1 MNIFMTGGTGFV
13 GTFLANKFVSEG
25 HNVTILTHTPE
36 EATQKT
42 TGLSYLE
49 GHPTIKGKW
58 QNAVSEHD
66 VIINLAGASI
76 FSRWT
81 PKQKEILRSSRI
93 ETTRNVVD
101 ALPVD
106 SSKITFF
113 STSAVGYY
121 GFHQDEALTE
131 MMPAG
136 NDFLARLAYD
146 WENEALR
153 AEEKGARVVMTRF
166 GIVLGK
172 NGGALGQMIPLFKFF
187 LGGPLGNGKQWFSW
201 VHMQDMAN
209 AFGFL
214 LQHPEIKG
222 AVNLCSPQPVRNADL
237 GKAIGKV
244 LHRPSFLP
252 APGFMIKLILGEFG
266 SVLLEGQRIIPRR
279 LLDAG
284 FKFKYPDIENALR
297 NIILN

>member
-13 GTFLANKFVSEG
+13 GTFLAKKFTSEG
-25 HNVTILTHTPE
+25 HNVTILTQSSGDS
-36 EATQKT
+36 ALKLN
-42 TGLSYLE
+42 GLNYLD
-49 GHPTIKGKW
+49 GNPTVKGKW
-58 QNAVSEHD
+58 QDAVKEHD

-81 PKQKEILRSSRI
+81 PEQKKILRESRI

-101 ALPVD
+101 ALPAD
-106 SSKITFF
+106 AGRITLF

-121 GFHQDEALTE
+121 GFHQDEELAE
-131 MMPAG
+131 NSAAG

-146 WENEALR
+146 WEQEALC
-153 AEEKGARVVMTRF
+153 AKEKGARVVITRF

-187 LGGPLGNGKQWFSW
+187 LGGPLGSGRQWFSW
-201 VHMQDMAN
+201 VHMQDLAE

-214 LQHPEIKG
+214 LQHPEISG
-222 AVNLCSPQPVRNADL
+222 AVNLCSPQPERNADL
-237 GKAIGKV
+237 GKAIGNI
-244 LHRPSFLP
+244 LHRPSFMP

-266 SVLLEGQRIIPRR
+266 SVLLEGQRVIPRR

-284 FKFKYPDIENALR
+284 FKFKHPDIEEALKA
-297 NIILN
+297 IILD